1 LQRRFPDQVI
11 VDDHFYPD
19 YNEYLQLLESLHPD
33 IGLVP
38 LESGRF
44 HSFKSNIKYLDL
56 AAYGIPAIFSDVP
69 PYRGALENG
78 ETGLLAPN
86 TREGWFQ
93 AIERLLK
100 NPAERDAMGRAAL
113 ADVTTNFDRSTSLAR
128 WHEVLAKLASSG
140 PDPERI
146 LRMENDISNEMDGT
160 EAMRRR
166 VWQRLRRQL
175 VNVLPPQVNDGDLIR
190 DTAGRVY
197 YIERGRL
204 RHVASLAVFENHGF
218 APDRV
223 RPIHWLK
230 QQLLPMGEPLEE

>member
-1 LQRRFPDQVI
+1 
-11 VDDHFYPD
+11 
-19 YNEYLQLLESLHPD
+19 
-33 IGLVP
+33 
-38 LESGRF
+38 
-44 HSFKSNIKYLDL
+44 
-56 AAYGIPAIFSDVP
+56 
-69 PYRGALENG
+69 
-78 ETGLLAPN
+78 
-86 TREGWFQ
+86 
-93 AIERLLK
+93 
-100 NPAERDAMGRAAL
+100 
-113 ADVTTNFDRSTSLAR
+113 
-128 WHEVLAKLASSG
+128 
-140 PDPERI
+140 
-146 LRMENDISNEMDGT
+146 MENDISNEMDGT